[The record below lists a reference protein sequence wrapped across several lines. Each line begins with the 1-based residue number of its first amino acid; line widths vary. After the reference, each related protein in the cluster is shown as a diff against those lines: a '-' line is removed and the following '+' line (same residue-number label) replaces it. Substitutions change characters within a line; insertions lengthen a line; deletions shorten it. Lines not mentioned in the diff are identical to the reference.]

1 MLRGAVHH
9 VHQRLARV
17 EAARTGPCP
26 SIFSPLRR
34 WQACSAGIAPR
45 LPPLRTCK
53 ANEQGLR
60 TSAGGRSPLAAGTR
74 FGDREADPVCAAGA
88 KAVPPAATKAE
99 VFKRSQKPVPKVRE
113 GLHDGPRRCLNAARP
128 RLRFSNRH
136 STAALIFACSP
147 WLSAIG
153 QGAGPVPPWQDA
165 DSPVCG

>member
-1 MLRGAVHH
+1 MCISALRVSKLPELAPAHRSFRLFAGGRQVQPASLPGS
-9 VHQRLARV
+9 QR
-17 EAARTGPCP
+17 C
-26 SIFSPLRR
+26 
-34 WQACSAGIAPR
+34 
-45 LPPLRTCK
+45 TCK

-60 TSAGGRSPLAAGTR
+60 TSAGGHSPLAAGTR
-74 FGDREADPVCAAGA
+74 FGDREADPVCTAGA
-88 KAVPPAATKAE
+88 KTALPAATKAE
-99 VFKRSQKPVPKVRE
+99 VFKRSQKPVPKITE

-147 WLSAIG
+147 WLPAIG

>member
-1 MLRGAVHH
+1 MLRGAAHH

-74 FGDREADPVCAAGA
+74 FGDWEADPVCTAGA
-88 KAVPPAATKAE
+88 KAALPAATKAE

-113 GLHDGPRRCLNAARP
+113 GLHDGLRRCLNAAIP

-147 WLSAIG
+147 WLPAIG